1 MGSRDIVDDLLAAL
15 ERQRG
20 EIEFLRRRVVELEAE
35 LAAGAARQQATG
47 GTLLQGRTEDGPQA
61 ARSALGP

>member
-20 EIEFLRRRVVELEAE
+20 EIEFLRGRLRFGGEDASW
-35 LAAGAARQQATG
+35 RI
-47 GTLLQGRTEDGPQA
+47 GTLAEAQH
-61 ARSALGP
+61 ALSRFVPLGM

>member
-20 EIEFLRRRVVELEAE
+20 EIEFLRRVVELEAE